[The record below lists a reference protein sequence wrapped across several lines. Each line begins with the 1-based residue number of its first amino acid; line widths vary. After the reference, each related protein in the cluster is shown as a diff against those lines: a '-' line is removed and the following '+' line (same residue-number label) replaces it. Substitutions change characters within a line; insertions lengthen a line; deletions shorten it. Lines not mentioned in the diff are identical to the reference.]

1 VSGHFNE
8 TERLVLRLAVA
19 LTGTPAEVSDEL
31 FQVLRK
37 AFSESQL
44 VELSSAISWENYRA
58 RFNRTFAI
66 EPDGFSKGQY
76 CPLPE
81 R

>member
-1 VSGHFNE
+1 MLRVS
-8 TERLVLRLAVA
+8 VA
-19 LTGTPAEVSDEL
+19 LTRTPAEVSDEL
-31 FQVLRK
+31 FQVLQK
-37 AFSESQL
+37 KFSESQL

-66 EPDGFSKGQY
+66 APEGFSKGQY